1 MSFIPM
7 KNNNQHIIEIENLKV
22 YFPLYQP
29 LLKNIFQR
37 EREYIRAVDG
47 VSFSV
52 KRGET
57 FGLVGESGSGKTTLG
72 RTLTLMV
79 KPTSGKI
86 LLDGKNVLEGEIKE
100 HKKEVRKKIQMVFQ
114 DPFSSLNPRK
124 TVKHAISVPLQSQNG
139 KSKKEVE
146 EKIIGLLE
154 LTGLRASTMLM
165 YPHELSG
172 GQRQRVVIARALA
185 GDPEFL
191 IADEPVSKLD
201 LSIKAQIINLF
212 DELQKKMGLTM
223 MFIAHDLRMA
233 KHVSNTIAVMYHG
246 HLMEIA
252 GSRELF
258 RNPLHPYTKALLE
271 AIPTLNPEHRK
282 LSRYKELGVQE
293 VSLIHP
299 PLGCRYFKSCLFA
312 KRECEDVPV
321 TLEKLEERHWV
332 ACHRAK

>member
-1 MSFIPM
+1 MMNDNP
-7 KNNNQHIIEIENLKV
+7 NIIEIEDLKV
-22 YFPLYQP
+22 HFPVHQDF
-29 LLKNIFQR
+29 LKNLFR
-37 EREYIRAVDG
+37 RDREYIHAVDG

-72 RTLTLMV
+72 RTLTMMV

-86 LLDGKNVLEGEIKE
+86 VLDGKNVLEGEVKAHE
-100 HKKEVRKKIQMVFQ
+100 KEVRKKIQMVFQ

-124 TVKHAISVPLQSQNG
+124 TVKHAIQVPLQRQRGRSQ
-139 KSKKEVE
+139 KEIE
-146 EKIIGLLE
+146 EKIVGLLE

-212 DELQKKMGLTM
+212 GNLQKKMGLTV

-233 KHVSNTIAVMYHG
+233 KHVSNTIAVMFHG

-252 GSRELF
+252 GSDELF
-258 RNPLHPYTKALLE
+258 RNPVHPYTKALLE
-271 AIPTLNPEHRK
+271 AIPTLNPDHRK
-282 LSRYKELGVQE
+282 RSRYKELKVQE
-293 VSLIHP
+293 VSLVNP
-299 PLGCRYFKSCLFA
+299 PLGCRYFKSCLLS
-312 KRECEDVPV
+312 KRECEHTPV
-321 TLEKLEERHWV
+321 TLEKVEGRHWV
-332 ACHRAK
+332 ACHRVR

>member
-7 KNNNQHIIEIENLKV
+7 KNNNLNIIEIEDLKV
-22 YFPLYQP
+22 YFPVHQH
-29 LLKNIFQR
+29 LLRNLFQR

-47 VSFSV
+47 ISFSI

-86 LLDGKNVLEGEIKE
+86 LLDGKNVLEGGIKE
-100 HKKEVRKKIQMVFQ
+100 HEKEVRKKIQMVFQ

-124 TVKHAISVPLQSQNG
+124 TVKHAIEVPLQRQYR

-146 EKIIGLLE
+146 EKLIGLLE
-154 LTGLRASTMLM
+154 LTGLHASTRLM

-185 GDPEFL
+185 ADPRFL

-212 DELQKKMGLTM
+212 GDLQKKMGLTM

-233 KHVSNTIAVMYHG
+233 KHVSDTIAVMYHG

-252 GSRELF
+252 DSRELF
-258 RNPLHPYTKALLE
+258 RNPVHPYTKALLE

-282 LSRYKELGVQE
+282 RLGCGELKVQE
-293 VSLIHP
+293 VSLINP
-299 PLGCRYFKSCLFA
+299 PLGCRYFKSCLLA
-312 KRECEDVPV
+312 KRECEDSPV
-321 TLEKLEERHWV
+321 TLEKMEERHWV
-332 ACHRAK
+332 ACHRVR